1 MKKTLIAF
9 LPWFFM
15 GFAFKAIAQE
25 DAISKEDKSRTDE
38 IVIQKKGSKDVN
50 LTIQFTGDKV
60 LINGKPMIEF
70 KDNEITVN
78 KRKIIVKD
86 RSNFITMDGEFN
98 LGEDAFNWHND
109 DHEDHILN
117 PGSAFLGVSTE
128 NTEDGAKI
136 TEEVSKESAAGKAGL
151 EKGDIIT
158 KLDDAKIDGPKTL
171 YEAVNSKKPN
181 DQVKISYKRN
191 GKNKTTKAVLQ
202 ERKGSFSK
210 TYSFSGPDGSY
221 KSFTMPAIPR
231 VPRVPPVWDNNGYS
245 PYFAPDMQDQLGD
258 LQMEFNGY
266 PFRKKLGLKI
276 QDTEEENGVK
286 VLEVEDSSAAATA
299 GLKKDDII
307 VSIGTEKVSNTDQ
320 ARKLF
325 QENRE
330 KAIYHVK
337 ALRNG
342 AEMNFTIKTPK
353 KLKTANL

>member
-9 LPWFFM
+9 LPWLFI

-25 DAISKEDKSRTDE
+25 DLASKDGKKETEE
-38 IVIQKKGSKDVN
+38 IVIRKNGAKDIN
-50 LTIQFTGDKV
+50 LTLQFTGDKV

-78 KRKIIVKD
+78 KRKIIVRD
-86 RSNFITMDGEFN
+86 RNKVMIMDGEFN
-98 LGEDAFNWHND
+98 LGEDAFNWQND
-109 DHEDHILN
+109 DNDIPN
-117 PGSAFLGVSTE
+117 PGGAFLGVSTE
-128 NTEDGAKI
+128 KTEEGAKI
-136 TEEVSKESAAGKAGL
+136 TEDISKESAAGKAGL

-158 KLDDAKIDGPKTL
+158 KLDGTSIDGPKTL
-171 YEAVNSKKPN
+171 YEVVNSRKPN
-181 DQVKISYKRN
+181 DEVKISYKRN

-221 KSFTMPAIPR
+221 KSFTMPALPKA
-231 VPRVPPVWDNNGYS
+231 PMPPPSWNGNDNS
-245 PYFAPDMQDQLGD
+245 PYFSPDIQDQLGD

-286 VLEVEDSSAAATA
+286 GLEVEDSSAAATA
-299 GLKKDDII
+299 GIKKDDII

-330 KAIYHVK
+330 KAIYQVK

-342 AEMNFTIKTPK
+342 AEMNFTIKIPK
-353 KLKTANL
+353 KLRTANL

>member
-25 DAISKEDKSRTDE
+25 EAISKKDKKQTEE
-38 IVIQKKGSKDVN
+38 IVIRKNGSKDVN
-50 LTIQFTGDKV
+50 ITVQFTGDKV

-70 KDNEITVN
+70 KDNEITIN
-78 KRKIIVKD
+78 KRRMIIRD
-86 RSNFITMDGEFN
+86 RNNPMMIDGEFN
-98 LGEDAFNWHND
+98 LGEDAFNWQND
-109 DHEDHILN
+109 DNDDMLI
-117 PGSAFLGVSTE
+117 PGGAFLGVSTE
-128 NTEDGAKI
+128 KTEDGAKI
-136 TEEVSKESAAGKAGL
+136 TEDVSKESAAGKAGL

-158 KLDDAKIDGPKTL
+158 KLDDSKIDGPKTL

-181 DQVKISYKRN
+181 DEVKISYKRN
-191 GKNKTTKAVLQ
+191 GKNKTAKAVLQ

-221 KSFTMPAIPR
+221 KSFTMPALPKA
-231 VPRVPPVWDNNGYS
+231 PMPPPSWNGNDNS
-245 PYFAPDMQDQLGD
+245 PYFSPEMQDNLEN

-286 VLEVEDSSAAATA
+286 VLEVEDSSAAETA
-299 GLKKDDII
+299 GIKKDDII

-330 KAIYHVK
+330 KAIYQVK

-342 AEMNFTIKTPK
+342 AEMNFTIKIPK
-353 KLKTANL
+353 KLRTANL

>member
-9 LPWFFM
+9 LPWLFM
-15 GFAFKAIAQE
+15 GFGFKALAQE
-25 DAISKEDKSRTDE
+25 EVTSKEDKKETEE
-38 IVIQKKGSKDVN
+38 IVIRKKGSKDVN
-50 LTIQFTGDKV
+50 ITVQITGDKV
-60 LINGKPMIEF
+60 LINGKPMVEF

-78 KRKIIVKD
+78 KRKIIVRD
-86 RSNFITMDGEFN
+86 RNKLMITGGENDF
-98 LGEDAFNWHND
+98 GEGAFNWQD
-109 DHEDHILN
+109 DDDENNILK
-117 PGSAFLGVSTE
+117 PGSSFLGVSTE
-128 NTEDGAKI
+128 KTDEGAKI
-136 TEEVSKESAAGKAGL
+136 IEDISKESAAGKAGL

-181 DQVKISYKRN
+181 DEVKISYKRN

-202 ERKGSFSK
+202 ERKRSFSK

-221 KSFTMPAIPR
+221 KTFTMPA
-231 VPRVPPVWDNNGYS
+231 VPKAPPPPPAWNNNDYS
-245 PYFAPDMQDQLGD
+245 PYLAPDIQDELGN
-258 LQMEFNGY
+258 LQMELNGF
-266 PFRKKLGLKI
+266 PFRQKLGLKI

-286 VLEVEDSSAAATA
+286 VLEVEDSSAAATS
-299 GLKKDDII
+299 GIKKDDII

-330 KAIYHVK
+330 KGSYQLK

-342 AEMNFTIKTPK
+342 AELSFTIKIPK